1 MMSNNSKSSASQPIS
16 RNNPA
21 KEIRNGS
28 GCKDNSNL
36 ESLLKKTNK

>member
-1 MMSNNSKSSASQPIS
+1 MIRNSKNSTTQPVS
-16 RNNPA
+16 RNNSA

-36 ESLLKKTNK
+36 ESLFKKTK